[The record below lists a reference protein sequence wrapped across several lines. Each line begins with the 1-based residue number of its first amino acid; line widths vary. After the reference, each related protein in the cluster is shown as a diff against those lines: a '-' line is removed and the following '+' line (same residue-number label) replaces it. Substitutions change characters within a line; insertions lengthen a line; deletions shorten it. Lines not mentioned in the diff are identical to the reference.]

1 VKSLEVGGGSMLV
14 TASEISECDSALVKG
29 FETQGAS
36 GGLVIFSVP
45 VTDVEAQSV
54 TALWLWPRWSWDAT
68 SLRCSRATT
77 CW

>member
-1 VKSLEVGGGSMLV
+1 MLV
-14 TASEISECDSALVKG
+14 TALEISECDRTLVKG
-29 FETQGAS
+29 FETRGAS
-36 GGLVIFSVP
+36 SGLVIVSVP

-54 TALWLWPRWSWDAT
+54 TALWLWPWRSWDAT